1 MRFKVMKNRIMNF
14 IVFIYK
20 ILITSINT
28 GKSVMKIKKIFTKVS
43 YFVKT

>member
-1 MRFKVMKNRIMNF
+1 MNF

-28 GKSVMKIKKIFTKVS
+28 EKSVMKIKKIFTKVS